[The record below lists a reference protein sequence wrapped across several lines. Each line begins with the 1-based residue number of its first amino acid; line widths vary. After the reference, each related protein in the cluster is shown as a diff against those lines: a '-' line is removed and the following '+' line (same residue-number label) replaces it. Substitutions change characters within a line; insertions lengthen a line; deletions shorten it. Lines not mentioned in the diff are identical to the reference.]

1 MENALDATRALREW
15 LAAVPA
21 DVATTLPPIPGVSL
35 DWLRG
40 VEESLQRSS
49 NSTNVPEKSCIGAAF
64 SGLGTSSVEGVP
76 KSVPSTPLTLHEA
89 AQYAL
94 DWLDGE
100 DLNMAHDVVH
110 HLQMALASTGKGAI
124 PAGLIDELAERHG
137 LDSFVYMPFSRA
149 LESAI
154 LEHLG
159 LS

>member
-1 MENALDATRALREW
+1 MKNALDATRALREW

-21 DVATTLPPIPGVSL
+21 DVAATLPPIPGVSL

-40 VEESLQRSS
+40 IEESLQRSP
-49 NSTNVPEKSCIGAAF
+49 NSTNVPDKSSIGAACSMF
-64 SGLGTSSVEGVP
+64 GTSSGEGEP
-76 KSVPSTPLTLHEA
+76 KSVPNTPLSLPQA

-94 DWLDGE
+94 DWLEGE

-110 HLQMALASTGKGAI
+110 HLKAALASSGKGAI
-124 PAGLIDELAERHG
+124 PAELIDELAELHA

-149 LESAI
+149 LERAL